1 MVRLKDEM
9 INGRRWHF
17 QKDKKGQLW
26 VKTDELKYYE
36 PWTNF
41 ERLTKKKAI
50 DILKKVK

>member
-17 QKDKKGQLW
+17 QRDKKGQLW
-26 VKTDELKYYE
+26 VKTAEVKAFE
-36 PWTNF
+36 PWTGF
-41 ERLTKKKAI
+41 ETLTKKQVI